1 MLAVRERVQAH
12 RLSTCSRL
20 RGSGVAMWW
29 APRPPVQMNFTRRGG
44 HTHTAT
50 EAQATAH
57 YRPQRTAHR
66 REASGEGFT
75 IRRASRV
82 GGTPPPNSNACA
94 CSLCAWCASCR
105 AAQKSRMGAFSQLR
119 WVSTEVGFKVRRTS
133 RDWVGRELRAP
144 LTPPATSHPI
154 GHVPS
159 PRLRSASTVSA
170 AAIHGWA
177 GLLLAHQAKGCPVV
191 AQAVQD
197 YRPQFEDSPL

>member
-1 MLAVRERVQAH
+1 MLYGFESKRDHDLSPHSCEKWTKESMKGMPPRVGGRCLRCA
-12 RLSTCSRL
+12 RGSRL
-20 RGSGVAMWW
+20 AGSLLARDVVGASS
-29 APRPPVQMNFTRRGG
+29 ACTNEFHETRGG

-154 GHVPS
+154 GHV
-159 PRLRSASTVSA
+159 R
-170 AAIHGWA
+170 
-177 GLLLAHQAKGCPVV
+177 LAHGFGQH
-191 AQAVQD
+191 
-197 YRPQFEDSPL
+197 PL

>member
-1 MLAVRERVQAH
+1 MDEGIYERNAPASGRKMLAVRERVQAR
-12 RLSTCSRL
+12 RLSTCSRCGGRL
-20 RGSGVAMWW
+20 VRLYKCE
-29 APRPPVQMNFTRRGG
+29 MNFTRRGG

-154 GHVPS
+154 GHV
-159 PRLRSASTVSA
+159 R
-170 AAIHGWA
+170 
-177 GLLLAHQAKGCPVV
+177 LAHGFGQH
-191 AQAVQD
+191 
-197 YRPQFEDSPL
+197 PL

>member
-1 MLAVRERVQAH
+1 MDEGIYERNAPASGRKMLAVRERVQAH

-50 EAQATAH
+50 QAQATAH

-82 GGTPPPNSNACA
+82 GGNPPPNSNACA
-94 CSLCAWCASCR
+94 CSLCACGVQA
-105 AAQKSRMGAFSQLR
+105 AAQHRNPGWVLFRSSGGFRLR
-119 WVSTEVGFKVRRTS
+119 WVSKSDAPLATG
-133 RDWVGRELRAP
+133 WVGSSALRSH
-144 LTPPATSHPI
+144 LQPPAT
-154 GHVPS
+154 
-159 PRLRSASTVSA
+159 
-170 AAIHGWA
+170 
-177 GLLLAHQAKGCPVV
+177 LLVTCLAHGFGQH
-191 AQAVQD
+191 
-197 YRPQFEDSPL
+197 PL